1 MTPPEVPVTGP
12 EGRGAGSAP
21 AVSVCPP
28 ASSPPQIQT
37 LRKRADFL
45 RAASAR
51 RQGTAGFLLQARRR
65 NADEAV
71 SPDVIRIGY
80 TCSKKIG
87 NAVARNRAKRRL
99 RALARAVLPAHA
111 RAGWDYVLVGR
122 PQTTAERDFAA
133 LIADLER
140 ALCDVHSERPRKP
153 RPEGPAPANGRRR
166 GRG

>member
-1 MTPPEVPVTGP
+1 MTGP
-12 EGRGAGSAP
+12 EGRSAGSAP
-21 AVSVCPP
+21 AVSVCPK
-28 ASSPPQIQT
+28 AMVSPRIET

-51 RQGTAGFLLQARRR
+51 RQGTAGFLLQARQR
-65 NADEAV
+65 APEDAAA
-71 SPDVIRIGY
+71 PDLVRVGY

-99 RALARAVLPAHA
+99 RAIARAVLPRLALP
-111 RAGWDYVLVGR
+111 GWDYVLVGR
-122 PQTTAERDFAA
+122 PEATIARDFAA

-140 ALCDVHSERPRKP
+140 ALPEIHSDRPRKP
-153 RPEGPAPANGRRR
+153 RPDGGPASAKGRRR